1 MAVRSASGELV
12 TSPPIAIPER
22 RVRKSAHPLVSAFQR
37 TYRNPLGFFGLLIL
51 GLLVLAAITAP
62 LISPYDPIVQ
72 HQGKELLGPNADFWF
87 GTDELGRDLLSR
99 IIFGARPSL
108 VVALMVVTIGG
119 GLGILAGLAAGYFG
133 GWVEAVLMRLF
144 DALFAFPPVLLGF
157 VVIAALGPGTYQVAY
172 AIALAVV
179 PSLGRVTRSLVL
191 KERHRDYVLA
201 ARCVGANSA
210 RVVFLH
216 VLPNAFA
223 PLIVNIALLIGFS
236 VLAEASL
243 AFLGLGTQ
251 PPVPSWGAMLNA
263 SRAYLRVDPWMAIG
277 PGVVLALLLLG
288 LNYLADALRD
298 AFDPRRVNAG
308 L

>member
-1 MAVRSASGELV
+1 VAVA
-12 TSPPIAIPER
+12 PHF
-22 RVRKSAHPLVSAFQR
+22 RKSPHPLQAALVR
-37 TYRNPLGFFGLLIL
+37 TWRNPLGMFGILIL
-51 GLLVLAAITAP
+51 GFLAFMAVGAP

-72 HQGKELLGPNADFWF
+72 HQGKELLGPNSEFWL

-99 IIFGARPSL
+99 VIYGARPSL
-108 VVALMVVTIGG
+108 VVALMVVMIGG
-119 GLGILAGLAAGYFG
+119 GLGIAAGLLAGYLG
-133 GWVEAVLMRLF
+133 GWVNAVLMRFF
-144 DALFAFPPVLLGF
+144 DAMFAFPAVLLGF
-157 VVIAALGPGTYQVAY
+157 VVIAALGPGTTQVAY

-179 PSLGRVTRSLVL
+179 PSVGRLSRSLVL

-201 ARCVGANSA
+201 ARCTGAGSG
-210 RVVFLH
+210 RVMFLH
-216 VLPNAFA
+216 VLPNAVS
-223 PLIVNIALLIGFS
+223 PMIVNLALIMGFS
-236 VLAEASL
+236 VLLEASL

-251 PPVPSWGAMLNA
+251 PPTPSWGAMLNS
-263 SRAYLRVDPWMAIG
+263 SRAYLRNDPWMAIC

>member
-1 MAVRSASGELV
+1 MSIGSASGVAAAPRVVPAAPL
-12 TSPPIAIPER
+12 
-22 RVRKSAHPLVSAFQR
+22 VRKSPHPFSAAFVR
-37 TYRNPLGFFGLLIL
+37 TWRNPLGSFGLGIL
-51 GLLVLAAITAP
+51 GCLVVAAVAAP

-72 HQGKELLGPNADFWF
+72 HEGKELLGPTSQFWL

-99 IIFGARPSL
+99 VIYGTRPSL
-108 VVALMVVTIGG
+108 VVALMVVIIGG
-119 GLGILAGLAAGYFG
+119 GLGIVAGLAAGYLG
-133 GWVEAVLMRLF
+133 GWVNAVLMRFF
-144 DALFAFPPVLLGF
+144 DAMFAFPPILLGF
-157 VVIAALGPGTYQVAY
+157 VIIAALGPGTTQVAY

-179 PSLGRVTRSLVL
+179 PSLARVTRSLVL
-191 KERHRDYVLA
+191 KERHRDYVLSARCTGAGA
-201 ARCVGANSA
+201 ARVM
-210 RVVFLH
+210 FLH
-216 VLPNAFA
+216 VLPNAVS
-223 PLIVNIALLIGFS
+223 PMIVNLALLMGFS

-251 PPVPSWGAMLNA
+251 PPTPSWGAMLNE
-263 SRAYLRVDPWMAIG
+263 SRAYLRNDPWMAIC

>member
-1 MAVRSASGELV
+1 MAVRSASELV
-12 TSPPIAIPER
+12 ASPPLVLPGTRI
-22 RVRKSAHPLVSAFQR
+22 RKSAHPLAAAFVR

-51 GLLVLAAITAP
+51 GLLILAALTAP

-72 HQGKELLGPNADFWF
+72 HQGMELLGPNGTFWF

-99 IIFGARPSL
+99 IIFGTRPSL

-201 ARCVGANSA
+201 ARCVGASSR
-210 RVVFLH
+210 RVMFLH

-251 PPVPSWGAMLNA
+251 PPTPSWGQMLNA

>member
-1 MAVRSASGELV
+1 MAVGSASDLV
-12 TSPPIAIPER
+12 TSPRVVVVKPT
-22 RVRKSAHPLVSAFQR
+22 VRKSPHPLSAAFVR
-37 TYRNPLGFFGLLIL
+37 TWRNPLGFFGLLIL
-51 GLLVLAAITAP
+51 GLLVFAAIAAP

-72 HQGKELLGPNADFWF
+72 HQGKELLGPNSAFWL

-99 IIFGARPSL
+99 VIYGARPSL
-108 VVALMVVTIGG
+108 IVALMVVVLGG
-119 GLGILAGLAAGYFG
+119 GLGIVAGLAAGYFG
-133 GWVEAVLMRLF
+133 GWVDSLLMRVF
-144 DALFAFPPVLLGF
+144 DAMFAVTPILLGF
-157 VVIAALGPGTYQVAY
+157 VIIAALGPGTTQVAY

-179 PSLGRVTRSLVL
+179 PSLGRVARSLVL
-191 KERHRDYVLA
+191 KERYRDYVLA
-201 ARCVGANSA
+201 ARCTGAGSG
-210 RVVFLH
+210 RVMFLH
-216 VLPNAFA
+216 VLPNAVS
-223 PLIVNIALLIGFS
+223 PMIVNIALIMGFS

-251 PPVPSWGAMLNA
+251 PPTPSWGAMLNA
-263 SRAYLRVDPWMAIG
+263 SRAYLRNDPWMAIC

>member
-1 MAVRSASGELV
+1 MAVRSASELV
-12 TSPPIAIPER
+12 ASPPLAVPEK
-22 RVRKSAHPLVSAFQR
+22 RVRKSPHPLIAAFVR

-51 GLLVLAAITAP
+51 SLLVLAAILAP
-62 LISPYDPIVQ
+62 VISPYDPIVQ
-72 HQGKELLGPNADFWF
+72 HQGRELLGPNSQFWF

-99 IIFGARPSL
+99 IIFGTRPSL
-108 VVALMVVTIGG
+108 TVAVMVVFIGG

-133 GWVEAVLMRLF
+133 GWVEALLMRLF
-144 DALFAFPPVLLGF
+144 DALFAFPPILLGF
-157 VVIAALGPGTYQVAY
+157 VVIAALGPGTTQVAY

-191 KERHRDYVLA
+191 KERNKDYVLA
-201 ARCVGANSA
+201 ARCVGAMSS
-210 RVVFLH
+210 RVMFLH

-223 PLIVNIALLIGFS
+223 PLIVNIALLMGFS

-251 PPVPSWGAMLNA
+251 PPTPSWGSMLNA

-277 PGVVLALLLLG
+277 PGIVLAMLLLG

-308 L
+308 F

>member
-1 MAVRSASGELV
+1 MAAVQSAGELV
-12 TSPPIAIPER
+12 ASPPLSLPKER
-22 RVRKSAHPLVSAFQR
+22 FRKSARHPLASAFVR
-37 TYRNPLGFFGLLIL
+37 TYRNPLGFFGLAIL
-51 GLLVLAAITAP
+51 GLLVSAAIAAP

-72 HQGKELLGPNADFWF
+72 HQGRELLGPNSQFWF
-87 GTDELGRDLLSR
+87 GTDELGRDLVSR
-99 IIFGARPSL
+99 IIYGTRPSL
-108 VVALMVVTIGG
+108 VVALMVVGIGG

-144 DALFAFPPVLLGF
+144 DALFAFPPVMLGF
-157 VVIAALGPGTYQVAY
+157 VVIAALGPGTAQVAY
-172 AIALAVV
+172 AIALSQV
-179 PSLGRVTRSLVL
+179 PSLGRVTRS
-191 KERHRDYVLA
+191 HRDYVLA
-201 ARCVGANSA
+201 AQCVGSSSG
-210 RVVFLH
+210 RVMFLH

-223 PLIVNIALLIGFS
+223 PLIVNMALLMGFS

-251 PPVPSWGAMLNA
+251 PPTPSWGSMLNA

-308 L
+308 LG

>member
-1 MAVRSASGELV
+1 MAVRSAGELV
-12 TSPPIAIPER
+12 GSPPLVLPKKEQT
-22 RVRKSAHPLVSAFQR
+22 KSAHPLVSAFRR

-51 GLLVLAAITAP
+51 SLLVLAAILAP

-72 HQGKELLGPNADFWF
+72 HQGKELLGPNPEFWF

-99 IIFGARPSL
+99 IIFGTRPSL
-108 VVALMVVTIGG
+108 TVAVMVVVIGG

-157 VVIAALGPGTYQVAY
+157 VVIAALGPGTFQVAY

-201 ARCVGANSA
+201 ARCIGSDSA
-210 RVVFLH
+210 RVMFMH

-223 PLIVNIALLIGFS
+223 PLIVNIALLMGFS

-277 PGVVLALLLLG
+277 PGIVLALLLLG

-308 L
+308 V